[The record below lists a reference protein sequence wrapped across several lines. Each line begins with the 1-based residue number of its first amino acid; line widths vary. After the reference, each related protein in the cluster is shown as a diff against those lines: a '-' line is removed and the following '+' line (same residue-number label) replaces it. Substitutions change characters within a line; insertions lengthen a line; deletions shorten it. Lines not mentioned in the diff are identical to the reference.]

1 MASTYSIRVVKSAA
15 ALIATCFSL
24 QTRMLAADSTASNP
38 MAEMSVSVVTVQ
50 RSCFSDT
57 LQATGLVVPRNDILV
72 RPSREGMQV
81 SEVLVE
87 PGDSVTSGQVL
98 ARLTAPDGQLGR
110 GLSVAVQSPTAGI
123 VISKNVAIGA
133 LASARGMPLFRI
145 AGGGEMELLAETPAK
160 TLDRILPDQPAKV
173 EFVGVGEFI
182 GKVRLVPTAI
192 NPATQLAQLR
202 ILLGSDSR
210 LRVGLF
216 GLAKI
221 DVGGSRC
228 GPTIPLSAVLYGPD
242 GAVVQVVRNNM
253 IETRRVTLGLIA
265 AGQAEIREGIAVG
278 DLVVAQAGSFV
289 RDGDRVRV
297 WTAGE
302 ALPK

>member
-1 MASTYSIRVVKSAA
+1 MIPIYSNRVLTSTA
-15 ALIATCFSL
+15 ALTATYLCL
-24 QTRMLAADSTASNP
+24 QAHTLAADSASNP
-38 MAEMSVSVVTVQ
+38 TAEMSVSVATVQ

-57 LQATGLVVPRNDILV
+57 IQVTGIVVPRNDILV

-87 PGDSVTSGQVL
+87 PGDRVASGQVL
-98 ARLTAPDGQLGR
+98 ARLSAPDSPLGR
-110 GLSVAVQSPTAGI
+110 SSSVTVQSPTAGI
-123 VISKNVAIGA
+123 VISKNVTIGA

-145 AGGGEMELLAETPAK
+145 AGGGEMDLLAEAPAK
-160 TLDRILPDQPAKV
+160 TLERILPDQPAKV
-173 EFVGVGEFI
+173 EVVGVGELI
-182 GKVRLVPTAI
+182 GKVRLVPTAV
-192 NPATQLAQLR
+192 NAATQLAQLR
-202 ILLGSDSR
+202 IFLGSDLR

-221 DVGGSRC
+221 DVGGTRC

-242 GAVVQVVRNNM
+242 GAVVQVVRNNV

-265 AGQAEIREGIAVG
+265 AGQVEIRTGLALG
-278 DLVVAQAGSFV
+278 DVVVAQAGSFV

-302 ALPK
+302 SSPR